1 MTDKREADQTTAYQI
16 RVKGILDHSWSD
28 WFDGMTIIPQDQD
41 ETIISGPVVDQAALQ
56 GMLWKI
62 SDLGLTIISV
72 LRIED
77 ETH

>member
-16 RVKGILDHSWSD
+16 RVKGTLDQTWSD

-77 ETH
+77 DAQ

>member
-16 RVKGILDHSWSD
+16 RVKGTLDYSWSD

-77 ETH
+77 DAQ